1 MRYTAT
7 NIRLPRK
14 TLDALKLEAV
24 KRRTSLAQL
33 IREAV
38 EATYGIASEAPA
50 LDRKTDPFYRQIGSI
65 AGGSKDLSDKHDDI
79 YSE

>member
-1 MRYTAT
+1 MKYTAT

-14 TLDALKLEAV
+14 TLDALKIEAV

-38 EATYGIASEAPA
+38 EATYGIATESPA
-50 LDRKTDPFYRQIGSI
+50 DRKTDPFYRQIGSI
-65 AGGSKDLSDKHDDI
+65 ASGRKDLSDKHDDI

>member
-1 MRYTAT
+1 MKGVAT

-14 TLDALKLEAV
+14 TLDALKIEAV

-38 EATYGIASEAPA
+38 QVAYGIGDTGAGV
-50 LDRKTDPFYRQIGSI
+50 DPKSDPIYKLMGSFSSGRRDS
-65 AGGSKDLSDKHDDI
+65 AENHDEI
-79 YSE
+79 YDE

>member
-1 MRYTAT
+1 MKYTAT

-14 TLDALKLEAV
+14 TLDALKIEAV

-38 EATYGIASEAPA
+38 EATYGIAADAPA
-50 LDRKTDPFYRQIGSI
+50 RDRKTDPFYRQIGSI
-65 AGGSKDLSDKHDDI
+65 AGGRKDLSDKHDDI
-79 YSE
+79 YSD